1 MTVDN
6 DRDAQRTPMTPIRAK
21 GLLAAAGILLVS
33 VGAALYSPPAGLIT
47 AGIIL
52 LICTV
57 PPGPPTD
64 RPMPR

>member
-1 MTVDN
+1 MTHS
-6 DRDAQRTPMTPIRAK
+6 RAK